1 MSQNNEKRQRGKNFS
16 LNEEYFLVDLVEI
29 HKSVLENK
37 KSDAVTWR
45 QKNETWEKLAS
56 EFARFNTELES
67 KTEDVND
74 SIQELQSK
82 TDDINDFIQEDFVNL
97 IEIDEEVDKEMYPS
111 SSKWNPT
118 ILKEKVSSKLNT
130 KKFNQRKTKLED
142 EKIKLIKIQQDFYR
156 DENARAAEKHKLE
169 MEKYQNEI
177 TSIRLKNELIQNE
190 IKEKKQRI

>member
-1 MSQNNEKRQRGKNFS
+1 M
-16 LNEEYFLVDLVEI
+16 YFVV
-29 HKSVLENK
+29 
-37 KSDAVTWR
+37 
-45 QKNETWEKLAS
+45 
-56 EFARFNTELES
+56 FALIGGLNTELES

>member
-1 MSQNNEKRQRGKNFS
+1 MISKNTAV
-16 LNEEYFLVDLVEI
+16 LYFRL
-29 HKSVLENK
+29 
-37 KSDAVTWR
+37 
-45 QKNETWEKLAS
+45 
-56 EFARFNTELES
+56 NTELES

-190 IKEKKQRI
+190 KKEKTTHLIISSNLINSLDSEAIACETSLTARPADDILSPQKSATVIKKLPLA